1 MKIFKIKKSFSIVTL
16 IDLYL
21 SLEGCSQIT
30 SFEYRIALLGF
41 SCRFSYICNIKYK
54 TDSSENMCKK
64 FLHVIEKGI
73 RENWDRSAL
82 TNLGGESYLY
92 SEFAEEIAK
101 LHILFHAIGLQKGDK
116 VAICDKNSAH
126 WAIGFFA
133 TMTYGAVITSILHE
147 FGGESIEYIVTH
159 SEAKLLLVGKQTT
172 DKVRVDEMPTAKSII
187 MLEDF
192 SFYKSA
198 TEEAVEVQ
206 KNIEQ
211 IFEEKYPNGFTSA
224 DIKFHDE
231 QPNELAMLNYTSG
244 TTSNPKGVMISYHNL
259 WSNSC
264 SAIDETPFMH
274 AGDGMVCML
283 PMAHMYGLGLEVF
296 MSISKGCHLHFLS
309 RPPSP
314 QVILDAFARVKPKLV
329 VAVPLILEKIIQ
341 KKVFPHLKKFPVNL
355 LVKIP
360 LFRKNIYKKI
370 ADKLI
375 PLFGENLVE
384 VAVGGA
390 GLNQE
395 VGKFLSAIKF
405 PYTVGYGMTECAPL
419 ISYTYWETYK
429 PSSCGLVVDRM
440 QVRIDS
446 NNPTTEVGEIQTT
459 GDNVM
464 LGYFKNEEA
473 TKEILTEDG
482 WLKTGDLGIMDADGH
497 IFIKGR
503 SKTMILGSSGQNIF
517 PEEIEGFYNNSL
529 YVSESLII
537 EEGGKLIVLIFP
549 DKDYMVANEV
559 LIADYPKVFTHE
571 MKAINKQLPQY
582 SQVVNFRIQEV
593 EFEKTPKRSIKR
605 FLYQR

>member
-1 MKIFKIKKSFSIVTL
+1 M
-16 IDLYL
+16 D
-21 SLEGCSQIT
+21 E
-30 SFEYRIALLGF
+30 
-41 SCRFSYICNIKYK
+41 
-54 TDSSENMCKK
+54 K
-64 FLHVIEKGI
+64 FLHIIEKGI
-73 RENWDRSAL
+73 RENWNRPAL
-82 TNLGGESYLY
+82 TNLGGKSYLY

-126 WAIGFFA
+126 WPIAFFA

-147 FGGESIEYIVTH
+147 FGGESIEYIVNH
-159 SEAKLLLVGKQTT
+159 SESKLLLAGKQTI
-172 DKVRVDEMPTAKSII
+172 DKVRVNKMPAAKSII

-206 KNIEQ
+206 KNIKQ
-211 IFEEKYPNGFTSA
+211 IFAEKYPNGFTSA
-224 DIKFHDE
+224 DIDFHNE
-231 QPNELAMLNYTSG
+231 EPNELAMLNYTSG

-259 WSNSC
+259 WSNTC

-314 QVILDAFARVKPKLV
+314 QVILDAFSQVNPRLV
-329 VAVPLILEKIIQ
+329 VAVPLIMEKIIQ
-341 KKVFPHLKKFPVNL
+341 NKVFPQLKKFPVNL

-360 LFRKNIYKKI
+360 LFREKIYKKI

-375 PLFGENLVE
+375 PLFGNKLIE
-384 VAVGGA
+384 VAIGGA

-395 VGKFLSAIKF
+395 VSKFLSAIKF

-419 ISYTYWETYK
+419 ISYTYWENYK
-429 PSSCGLVVDRM
+429 SGSCGLVVDRM

-459 GDNVM
+459 GDNLM

-473 TKEILTEDG
+473 TKETFTEDG
-482 WLKTGDLGIMDADGH
+482 WLKTGDIGIVDAEGH

-503 SKTMILGSSGQNIF
+503 SKTMILGASGQNIF
-517 PEEIEGFYNNSL
+517 PEEIEGLYNNSL
-529 YVSESLII
+529 YVAESLII
-537 EEGGKLIVLIFP
+537 EENGKLIALIYPNKEYLETENVLI
-549 DKDYMVANEV
+549 V
-559 LIADYPKVFTHE
+559 DYPKVFTNE
-571 MKAINKQLPQY
+571 MKAINKQLPKY
-582 SQVVNFRIQEV
+582 SQVVNFRIQEE